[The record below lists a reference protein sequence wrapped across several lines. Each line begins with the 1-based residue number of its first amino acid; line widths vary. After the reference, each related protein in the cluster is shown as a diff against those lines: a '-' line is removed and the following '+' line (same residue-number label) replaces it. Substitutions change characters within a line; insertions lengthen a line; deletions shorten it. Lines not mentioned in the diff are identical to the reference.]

1 MTDKAAKIR
10 SIFYSSAILGMG
22 VYGMN
27 PIAHNCSHLR
37 LSNILAFCAFGIAL
51 LVAAEAAAAYHDQSK
66 DFLKAFDEHSGFYED
81 ELDDSALNSL
91 KKLFDLDDEYNNLV
105 INENISTKLNGK
117 EYFVSDVN
125 AYFKSGGNF
134 SGLVLTAPIEIS
146 SNHIIAGGSQNS
158 LSGIN
163 ITKYSYSE
171 TCENLAVFNEKGD
184 TKNSVPS
191 EVLAIINNLRNE
203 LGAETVNCL
212 ISNNTL
218 QIAVKSAKSYK
229 DSSDA
234 IYSAL
239 CNLSLRNIDKGAV
252 HERVKINQQVHQ
264 IKELR

>member
-10 SIFYSSAILGMG
+10 TIFYSSAILGMG
-22 VYGMN
+22 VFSLN
-27 PIAHNCSHLR
+27 PAIHTCTYNVLNPLLVFLASVIA
-37 LSNILAFCAFGIAL
+37 I
-51 LVAAEAAAAYHDQSK
+51 LVAAEAAAAYQERSN
-66 DFLKAFDEHSGFYED
+66 DFLKAFNEHSGFYED
-81 ELDDSALNSL
+81 ELDYSALNSL
-91 KKLFDLDDEYNNLV
+91 KELFDLDDEYNNLV

-125 AYFKSGGNF
+125 AYCRSGGSF
-134 SGLVLTAPIEIS
+134 SGLILTAPIEIS

-163 ITKYSYSE
+163 ITRYSYSE
-171 TCENLAVFNEKGD
+171 TTENLAVFNEKCD

-203 LGAETVNCL
+203 LGAETINCL

-229 DSSDA
+229 ESSDA

-239 CNLSLRNIDKGAV
+239 CNLSLRNIDKGGV

>member
-1 MTDKAAKIR
+1 MTDTAAKIR

-22 VYGMN
+22 VYGLN
-27 PIAHNCSHLR
+27 PVAHSCS
-37 LSNILAFCAFGIAL
+37 NVIFNNVLALFAGGIAI
-51 LVAAEAAAAYHDQSK
+51 LVAAEAAAAYQDRSN

-81 ELDDSALNSL
+81 EIDDYAINSL
-91 KKLFDLDDEYNNLV
+91 KHLFDLDDEYNNLV

-117 EYFVSDVN
+117 EYFVADVN
-125 AYFKSGGNF
+125 AYFKNGGSF

-158 LSGIN
+158 MSGIN

-184 TKNSVPS
+184 TKNCIPS
-191 EVLAIINNLRNE
+191 EILAIINNLRTE
-203 LGAETVNCL
+203 LGAETINCL
-212 ISNNTL
+212 VSNNTL

-229 DSSDA
+229 ESSDA

-252 HERVKINQQVHQ
+252 HELAKANQQVHQ
-264 IKELR
+264 IKKLR